1 MRKTIELQMKLGE
14 VDISSIK
21 FDIRSRDEIPKLLRG
36 LQSIYDDI
44 DTREEV
50 FKVLPEIIP
59 GNVDPKMGRN
69 GMELWKI
76 LVLGVVRLGTNCDYD
91 KLLELANE
99 HDKIRQMLLHPE
111 WDKYRYALQT
121 LKDNVSL
128 FTPAVLD
135 KINVI
140 IVKHG
145 HKLVKRKAEE
155 ALFGS
160 CDSFPVETNVHFPTD
175 INILWDSMRK
185 LITIIMVLYLD
196 LGICGWRKGKD
207 NLKKVKKLF
216 REAQNAKKSKAKNPS
231 IKAKQKQ
238 LIINAHIAYLDL
250 AQLLVDRAKEL
261 LPQIPKE
268 NEYAYKKGL
277 AILFYIN
284 HAERQI
290 DQIRRRVIK
299 GESIPHKE
307 KVFSIFEEHTEW
319 IAKGKAGVLVELG
332 LNVCIVKDQFGFI
345 LFQHV
350 MENETDDKVAVPII
364 QAVQN
369 RFDNFNGCSFDKGF
383 HSPANQDKLG
393 SMLDKLVLP
402 KKGKLSEKRKQIEH
416 SEEFIKARRKH
427 SAVESSINALE
438 NGGLDRCPDH
448 GIHGFKRY
456 VGLAVLARNLHNI
469 GDILQKKE
477 IERQKRRRG
486 LASRIT
492 A

>member
-1 MRKTIELQMKLGE
+1 MRKIIEKQMKIGE
-14 VDISSIK
+14 IDIPSIE

-36 LQSIYDDI
+36 LQSVYCDS
-44 DTREEV
+44 DTRDEV
-50 FKVLPEIIP
+50 FKVLEDIIP
-59 GNVDPKMGRN
+59 SDVDPNNGRE
-69 GMELWKI
+69 GMDLWKI
-76 LVLGVVRLGTNCDYD
+76 LVFGVIRLGTNCDYD

-99 HDKIRQMLLHPE
+99 HDKLRKMVLHPE
-111 WDKYRYALQT
+111 GDKSSYALQT

-128 FTPAVLD
+128 FTPTVLD

-140 IVKHG
+140 IVKLG
-145 HKLVKRKAEE
+145 HKLIKRKADE

-185 LITIIMVLYLD
+185 LITIIMVLYRE
-196 LGICGWRKGKD
+196 LGISGWRKGKD

-216 REAQNAKKSKAKNPS
+216 RKAQNAKKSRSKNPTK
-231 IKAKQKQ
+231 KAKQNQ

-261 LPQIPKE
+261 LPQIPKD
-268 NEYAYKKGL
+268 NQYAYQKGL
-277 AILFYIN
+277 NILLYID

-299 GESIPHKE
+299 GESIPNKE

-319 IAKGKAGVLVELG
+319 IVKGKAGVLVELG
-332 LNVCIVKDQFGFI
+332 VNVCIVKDQFGFI
-345 LFQHV
+345 LFQYV
-350 MENETDDKVAVPII
+350 MEHETDDKVAVPII
-364 QAVQN
+364 KAVQS
-369 RFDNFNGCSFDKGF
+369 RFDNFTGCSFDKGF
-383 HSPANQDKLG
+383 HSPNNQDELG
-393 SMLDKLVLP
+393 YILDKLVLP
-402 KKGKLSEKRKQIEH
+402 KKGYLSEERKQIEY
-416 SEEFIKARRKH
+416 SDEFIKARRKH

-448 GIHGFKRY
+448 GVLGFKRY
-456 VGLAVLARNLHNI
+456 VGLAVLARNLHTI

-477 IERQKRRRG
+477 IELEKRRKIQATR
-486 LASRIT
+486 LVA
-492 A
+492 